1 MQKYRLTLIT
11 ENQKSIDKSKKFAEL
26 ICKILNCQNGYK
38 VSKYEKLDNS
48 FRIEIIEKL
57 ENEINSIEQS
67 VELTDRICT
76 PWTVTYQR
84 NENLVELMFNKSDF
98 SSFRRNEFN
107 VLSWAQFEIE
117 NE

>member
-1 MQKYRLTLIT
+1 MNKYRLTLIT

-26 ICKILNCQNGYK
+26 ICKTLNCKNGYE

-57 ENEINSIEQS
+57 ENGINLIEQS
-67 VELTDRICT
+67 IELTDRICT
-76 PWTVTYQR
+76 PWTVTYDR
-84 NENLVELMFNKSDF
+84 TENYVELMFNKSDY
-98 SSFRRNEFN
+98 SSFRRNELN
-107 VLSWAQFEIE
+107 VLNWARFEIE